1 MEALLNR
8 YVILKL
14 CAYGNIDLDFI
25 FSFWLRI
32 LIELQG
38 SHDYHRLT
46 PIKSQTQFPEVS
58 TQSILPSFNEKRK
71 VTNFIYISGYWKIPL
86 VSFGSAFNSQ
96 YFMRVI
102 LSEQD
107 FFAAMKWLSEAMGAS
122 VMSFGKF
129 FFVWKPGVGGKM
141 QPDLPVSSWVWRE
154 EVSDNDG
161 VLWTLRRDC

>member
-1 MEALLNR
+1 MEYLLNR

-14 CAYGNIDLDFI
+14 CAYGNIDFDFI

-46 PIKSQTQFPEVS
+46 LIKSQTQFPEVS

-71 VTNFIYISGYWKIPL
+71 VTNFIYMSGYWKIPL

-102 LSEQD
+102 LSERD
-107 FFAAMKWLSEAMGAS
+107 FFSSHEVTFRS
-122 VMSFGKF
+122 Y
-129 FFVWKPGVGGKM
+129 GGKCDVFWEILLCVETWYGWEEGAR
-141 QPDLPVSSWVWRE
+141 PACVYLGLEGRSVW
-154 EVSDNDG
+154 
-161 VLWTLRRDC
+161 

>member
-1 MEALLNR
+1 MEYLLNR

-14 CAYGNIDLDFI
+14 CAYGNIDFDFI

-102 LSEQD
+102 LSKWD
-107 FFAAMKWLSEAMGAS
+107 FFFQPWSDFQKLWGQVWCLLGNSSLWKTWCGWEEAAGPAC
-122 VMSFGKF
+122 V
-129 FFVWKPGVGGKM
+129 
-141 QPDLPVSSWVWRE
+141 
-154 EVSDNDG
+154 
-161 VLWTLRRDC
+161 

>member
-46 PIKSQTQFPEVS
+46 PIKSQTQFSEVS
-58 TQSILPSFNEKRK
+58 TQSILPSFKEKRK
-71 VTNFIYISGYWKIPL
+71 VTNFIYISGY
-86 VSFGSAFNSQ
+86 
-96 YFMRVI
+96 
-102 LSEQD
+102 
-107 FFAAMKWLSEAMGAS
+107 
-122 VMSFGKF
+122 
-129 FFVWKPGVGGKM
+129 
-141 QPDLPVSSWVWRE
+141 
-154 EVSDNDG
+154 
-161 VLWTLRRDC
+161 